1 MRKYDKRELRSYMY
15 PEIKKNKKLKKN
27 DNDSSKYS
35 KNCKVSIASNEI
47 MLHRFS
53 NGKDVEFPFKNY

>member
-1 MRKYDKRELRSYMY
+1 MY
-15 PEIKKNKKLKKN
+15 SDIIQNKKLKKN
-27 DNDSSKYS
+27 YNDSSKCS
-35 KNCKVSIASNEI
+35 ENCKVSKASAEI

>member
-1 MRKYDKRELRSYMY
+1 MY
-15 PEIKKNKKLKKN
+15 SEIKENIKLKKN
-27 DNDSSKYS
+27 YNDSSKYS
-35 KNCKVSIASNEI
+35 KNCKVSKASNEI